1 MTFSMDRRTFLR
13 GTASVVAGGAAFWPL
28 SSRAATMLDLD
39 EVLPEANWQTV
50 VVKDFAAAVGDAT
63 KGNVAINVHSGGALG
78 FKGPDH
84 LDAVGNGLIPMADLL
99 LSQAIGEVPLFRVE
113 TLPFLVRS
121 PDELLMLHKYLRPK
135 MDEAAAK
142 HNQKFLTYMPSPM
155 NAIYAKVKADTL
167 AGLENVK
174 CRGADMGS
182 VDTFN
187 AMGMTGI
194 QIPWGELI
202 PALATGRVDAV
213 GTSPTSAVDGKFWEF
228 LKYIYPTN
236 HIWASNCV
244 SINLDAWNKLSAD
257 DQKAMLAVS
266 AEQEPKFWAASKQQ
280 GDAAMEMLR
289 KNGMAVVDMPD
300 AMFAEMQK
308 ATKPMIDK
316 YVAEV
321 PEAGPIIEA
330 YLKDVGRA

>member
-1 MTFSMDRRTFLR
+1 VGWPRAGKAAGTTF
-13 GTASVVAGGAAFWPL
+13 
-28 SSRAATMLDLD
+28 DLD

-50 VVKDFAAAVGDAT
+50 VVKQFAAAVEKAT
-63 KGNVAINVHSGGALG
+63 NGSIVINVHSGGALG

-84 LDAVGNGLIPMADLL
+84 LDAIANGLIPMTDLL
-99 LSQAIGEVPLFRVE
+99 LAQAVGEVPIFKLE
-113 TLPFLVRS
+113 SLPFLVKS
-121 PDELLMLHKYLRPK
+121 PDELKVLHKYLRPK
-135 MDEAAAK
+135 LDEAAAK

-155 NAIYAKVKADTL
+155 NAIYAKVKADDL
-167 AGLENVK
+167 AGLKNVK
-174 CRGADMGS
+174 CRGADMTS
-182 VDTFN
+182 VETFD
-187 AMGMTGI
+187 AIGMTGV

-213 GTSPTSAVDGKFWEF
+213 GTSATSAVDGKFWEF
-228 LKYIYPTN
+228 LKFIYPTN